1 MDFLGK
7 IEAYLPEGKVEYD
20 IEDGEIFTEED
31 YDSLVEQG
39 EFDDDG
45 GDDVILTDDMIR
57 EITNRYRN
65 GQYDDLVDKI
75 TNNLIV
81 KNKTRIVKKK
91 KNKMAS
97 QSRKINRSK

>member
-7 IEAYLPEGKVEYD
+7 IEAYLPEGKVEYN

-39 EFDDDG
+39 EFDDG
-45 GDDVILTDDMIR
+45 VILTDDMIR
-57 EITNRYRN
+57 EMTNRYLN
-65 GQYDDLVDKI
+65 GRYAGVVDKI
-75 TNNLIV
+75 TNNLIA
-81 KNKTRIVKKK
+81 KNKNRKIKRKH
-91 KNKMAS
+91 AS